1 MDTEF
6 SQIKEVIDS
15 NNLKEIF
22 AELNL
27 QGKISDKA
35 LLKSQFQKL

>member
-1 MDTEF
+1 MSDEY
-6 SQIKEVIDS
+6 SELKELMNS

-22 AELNL
+22 SELNC

>member
-1 MDTEF
+1 MTSEISQL
-6 SQIKEVIDS
+6 SQIMDS

-22 AELNL
+22 EELNSK
-27 QGKISDKA
+27 GKISDKA